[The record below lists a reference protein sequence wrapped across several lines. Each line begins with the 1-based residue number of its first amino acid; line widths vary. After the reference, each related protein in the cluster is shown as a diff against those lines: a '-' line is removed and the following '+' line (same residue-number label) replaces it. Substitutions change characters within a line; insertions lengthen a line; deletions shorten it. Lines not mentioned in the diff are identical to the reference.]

1 MAPELGGSGDGE
13 VTPGWTQ
20 LGPELAFAGD
30 PGCSQLCYFPIGTLP
45 GISRWAATALNAR
58 QSCSLLGVPALGVL
72 GKEAWKQ
79 EEGCGFWLRI
89 QKLC

>member
-1 MAPELGGSGDGE
+1 MAPELGGCGDGE
-13 VTPGWTQ
+13 VTPGWSH
-20 LGPELAFAGD
+20 GAKLAFAGD
-30 PGCSQLCYFPIGTLP
+30 PIPSQLCYFPIGTLP

-58 QSCSLLGVPALGVL
+58 QSCSLLGDPALGVL
-72 GKEAWKQ
+72 GKEEWKQ